1 MHDREL
7 YRQILGVQLPWEVSE
22 VEVDLPGT
30 GVTVHI
36 HHSGA
41 DLACP
46 QCGAACS
53 GYDTRERKW
62 RHLDTCQY
70 KTWLIA
76 QVPRVRCPEHGV
88 HQLPVPW
95 AENNSRLTALFE
107 ALVIDWLKIGTISE
121 VAERLGLSWS
131 VVSGVQERAVARGL
145 ARRQQDFPDA
155 IGIDETAFQRRHQYV
170 TVISSGD
177 RVLHVA
183 DDRKRSTLDAWYA
196 AQPAEALAGL
206 RTVAMDMWGPF
217 IDSTLAHVPGAEH
230 KIAFDKFHV
239 AKHLGDAVDKVRRAE
254 HKALLADEGDSVLTK
269 SRYLWLQHPD
279 NMTDKSWGRL
289 KALKSVN
296 LKTARAWAIK
306 THAMCL
312 WDYQVRGWARRAWMT
327 WYGWAIRSRLDP
339 VKKVARTIKNHLEGI
354 LTAVVTG
361 ATNARA
367 EGFNTMI
374 QKIKRDAR
382 GFRNKERFKAAI
394 YFHLGG
400 LDLYP
405 EAVRK

>member
-7 YRQILGVQLPWEVSE
+7 YRQILGIQPPWEVSE
-22 VEVDLPGT
+22 VDVDLPGT

-36 HHSGA
+36 QHSGS

-53 GYDTRERKW
+53 GYRTRERKW
-62 RHLDTCQY
+62 RHLDTWQY
-70 KTWLIA
+70 KTWLVA
-76 QVPRVRCPEHGV
+76 QVPRVRSPEHGV

-131 VVSGVQERAVARGL
+131 AVSGVQERAVARGL
-145 ARRQQDFPDA
+145 ARRTQDFPDA

-170 TVISSGD
+170 TVISSGN

-183 DDRKRSTLDAWYA
+183 DDRKRASLDAWYA
-196 AQPAEALAGL
+196 AQPAEALTSL
-206 RTVAMDMWGPF
+206 RTVAMDMWRPF
-217 IDSTLAHVPGAEH
+217 IDSTLAHVPGAAH

-254 HKALLADEGDSVLTK
+254 HKALLAKGESVLIK

-279 NMTDKSWGRL
+279 NMTDNNWDRL
-289 KALKSVN
+289 QAPKAAN

-312 WDYQVRGWARRAWMT
+312 WDYQVRGWARRAWT
-327 WYGWAIRSRLDP
+327 DWYNWAIRSRLAP
-339 VKKVARTIKNHLEGI
+339 VKKVARMIKAHLEGI
-354 LTAVVTG
+354 LTAVITG

>member
-7 YRQILGVQLPWEVSE
+7 YRQILGVQAPWEVFE
-22 VEVDLPGT
+22 VDVDLPGT

-36 HHSGA
+36 RHSGS

-70 KTWLIA
+70 KTWLVA

-131 VVSGVQERAVARGL
+131 AVSGVQERAVARGL
-145 ARRQQDFPDA
+145 ARREQDFPDA

-183 DDRKRSTLDAWYA
+183 DDRKRASLDAWYA

-206 RTVAMDMWGPF
+206 RTVAMDMWRPF
-217 IDSTLAHVPGAEH
+217 IDSTLAHVPGAAH

-239 AKHLGDAVDKVRRAE
+239 AMHLGDAVDKVRRAE
-254 HKALLADEGDSVLTK
+254 HKALLAEGESVLIK
-269 SRYLWLQHPD
+269 SSYLWLQHPD
-279 NMTDKSWGRL
+279 NMTDKTWGRL
-289 KALKSVN
+289 KALKSAN

-312 WDYQVRGWARRAWMT
+312 WDYQVRGWARRAWMD
-327 WYGWAIRSRLDP
+327 WYSWAVRSRLAP
-339 VKKVARTIKNHLEGI
+339 VKKVARTIKAHLEGI

>member
-7 YRQILGVQLPWEVSE
+7 YRQILGIQAPWEVSD
-22 VEVDLPGT
+22 VQVDLPGT

-36 HHSGA
+36 RHSGT

-46 QCGAACS
+46 QCGASCS

-70 KTWLIA
+70 KTWLVA

-131 VVSGVQERAVARGL
+131 AVSGVQERAVARGL
-145 ARRQQDFPDA
+145 ARRTQDFPDA

-177 RVLHVA
+177 RVLHIS
-183 DDRKRSTLDAWYA
+183 DDRKRASLDAWYA

-206 RTVAMDMWGPF
+206 RTVAMDMWRPF
-217 IDSTLAHVPGAEH
+217 IDSTLAHVPGAAS

-239 AKHLGDAVDKVRRAE
+239 AMHLGDAVDKVRRAE
-254 HKALLADEGDSVLTK
+254 HKALLAEGESVLIK

-279 NMTDKSWGRL
+279 NMTDKSCL
-289 KALKSVN
+289 KALKSAN

-312 WDYQVRGWARRAWMT
+312 WGYQSRTWARKAWMS
-327 WYGWAIRSRLDP
+327 WYGWAIRSRLAP
-339 VKKVARTIKNHLEGI
+339 IKKVARTIKAHLEGI

-382 GFRNKERFKAAI
+382 SFRNKERFKAAI

>member
-1 MHDREL
+1 MS
-7 YRQILGVQLPWEVSE
+7 I
-22 VEVDLPGT
+22 
-30 GVTVHI
+30 HI
-36 HHSGA
+36 RRAGR

-46 QCGAACS
+46 QCGASCP
-53 GYDTRERKW
+53 GYDTRECRW
-62 RHLDTCQY
+62 RHLDTCQC
-70 KTWLIA
+70 KTWLFA
-76 QVPRVRCPEHGV
+76 QVQRVGCSEHGV

-121 VAERLGLSWS
+121 VSERLGLSWS
-131 VVSGVQERAVARGL
+131 AVSGVQERAVARGL
-145 ARRQQDFPDA
+145 P
-155 IGIDETAFQRRHQYV
+155 
-170 TVISSGD
+170 S
-177 RVLHVA
+177 
-183 DDRKRSTLDAWYA
+183 
-196 AQPAEALAGL
+196 L
-206 RTVAMDMWGPF
+206 RTVAMDMWAPF

-239 AKHLGDAVDKVRRAE
+239 AKHLGDAVDKVRRSE
-254 HKALLADEGDSVLTK
+254 HKTLLATEGESVLSK

-279 NMTDKSWGRL
+279 NMTDKSWSRL
-289 KALKSVN
+289 EALKSAN

-312 WDYQVRGWARRAWMT
+312 WGYKSRPWARKAWMS
-327 WYGWAIRSRLDP
+327 WYAWAIRSRLEP
-339 VKKVARTIKNHLEGI
+339 VEKVARMIKAHLGGI

-405 EAVRK
+405 EAVRN

>member
-7 YRQILGVQLPWEVSE
+7 YRKILGIQPPWEVSE

-36 HHSGA
+36 RHSGA
-41 DLACP
+41 GLACP
-46 QCGAACS
+46 QCGTSCS

-70 KTWLIA
+70 KTWLVA
-76 QVPRVRCPEHGV
+76 EVPRVKCPEHGV

-131 VVSGVQERAVARGL
+131 AVSGVQERAVARGL
-145 ARRQQDFPDA
+145 ARREQDFPDA

-170 TVISSGD
+170 TVISSQD
-177 RVLHVA
+177 RVLYVA

-217 IDSTLAHVPGAEH
+217 IDSTLTHVPGAAH

-239 AKHLGDAVDKVRRAE
+239 AQHLGDAVDKVRRSE
-254 HKALLADEGDSVLTK
+254 HKALLAGEGGSVLTK

-279 NMTDKSWGRL
+279 NMTDKSWTRL
-289 KALKSVN
+289 KALKSAN

-312 WDYQVRGWARRAWMT
+312 WGYKSRTWARKAWMG
-327 WYGWAIRSRLDP
+327 WYGWAIRSRLEP
-339 VKKVARTIKNHLEGI
+339 VKKVARTIKAHLEGI

-405 EAVRK
+405 AAVRK

>member
-7 YRQILGVQLPWEVSE
+7 YRQILGVQAPWQVSE
-22 VEVDLPGT
+22 VEVDLPGN

-36 HHSGA
+36 EHSGEG
-41 DLACP
+41 LSCP
-46 QCGAACS
+46 ECDQAAP
-53 GYDTRERKW
+53 GYDTRERRW

-70 KTWLIA
+70 KTWLVA
-76 QVPRVRCPEHGV
+76 QVPRVKCPEHGV
-88 HQLPVPW
+88 LQLPVAW
-95 AENNSRLTALFE
+95 AESNSRLTALFE
-107 ALVIDWLKIGTISE
+107 ALVIDWLKVATISE
-121 VAERLGLSWS
+121 VATRLDLSWS
-131 VVSGVQERAVARGL
+131 AVAGVQQRAVDRGL
-145 ARRQQDFPDA
+145 QRRAQAFPA
-155 IGIDETAFQRRHQYV
+155 SIGIDETAFQRRHQYV
-170 TVISSGD
+170 TVISSQD

-183 DDRKRSTLDAWYA
+183 DDRKSTTLDAWYA
-196 AQPAEALAGL
+196 SQPTNVLARL
-206 RTVAMDMWGPF
+206 DTVSMDMWRPY
-217 IDSTLAHVPGAEH
+217 IDSTLRHVPEAQS

-239 AKHLGDAVDKVRRAE
+239 AQHLGDAVDKVRRAE
-254 HKALLADEGDSVLTK
+254 HKALLAAEGESLLTR
-269 SRYLWLQHPD
+269 SRYLWLRHPD
-279 NMTDKSWGRL
+279 RMNTKSWQRL
-289 KALKSVN
+289 KELKAVN
-296 LKTARAWAIK
+296 LKTSRAWAIK

-312 WDYQVRGWARRAWMT
+312 WGYKSRTWARKAWMA
-327 WYGWAIRSRLDP
+327 WYNWAIRSRLEP
-339 VKKVARTIKNHLEGI
+339 VKKVARMVKKHLEGI

-382 GFRNKERFKAAI
+382 GFRNKDRFKAAI

>member
-7 YRQILGVQLPWEVSE
+7 YRQILGIQPPWEVSE
-22 VEVDLPGT
+22 VDVDLAGT

-36 HHSGA
+36 RHSGA

-46 QCGAACS
+46 QCGASCS

-70 KTWLIA
+70 KTWLVA

-121 VAERLGLSWS
+121 VAEQLGLSWS
-131 VVSGVQERAVARGL
+131 AVSGVQERAVARGL
-145 ARRQQDFPDA
+145 ARRAQDFPDS
-155 IGIDETAFQRRHQYV
+155 IGIDETAFRRRHQYV

-183 DDRKRSTLDAWYA
+183 DDRKRATLDAWYA
-196 AQPAEALAGL
+196 AQPVDALAGL
-206 RTVAMDMWGPF
+206 RTVAMDMWAPF
-217 IDSTLAHVPGAEH
+217 IDSTLVHVPGATH

-254 HKALLADEGDSVLTK
+254 HKALLAEGESVLVK

-279 NMTDKSWGRL
+279 NMTDKSWNRL
-289 KALKSVN
+289 KALKSAN

-312 WDYQVRGWARRAWMT
+312 WGYKSRTWARKAWMGR
-327 WYGWAIRSRLDP
+327 YGWAIRSRLEP
-339 VKKVARTIKNHLEGI
+339 VKKVARTIKTHLEGI

-367 EGFNTMI
+367 EGFNTTI
-374 QKIKRDAR
+374 QKIKRDER

-405 EAVRK
+405 AAVRK

>member
-1 MHDREL
+1 MHDHEL
-7 YRQILGVQLPWEVSE
+7 YRQILGIESPWQVSD
-22 VEVDLPGT
+22 VEVDLPDK
-30 GVTVHI
+30 GVSVHI
-36 HHSGA
+36 KHTSEA
-41 DLACP
+41 LACP
-46 QCGAACS
+46 QCGRAVP
-53 GYDTRERKW
+53 GYDSRQRRW

-76 QVPRVRCPEHGV
+76 QVPRVKCPEHGV
-88 HQLPVPW
+88 HQLSVPW

-107 ALVIDWLKIGTISE
+107 ALVIDWLKVGTITE
-121 VAERLGLSWS
+121 VAARLDLNWS
-131 VVSGVQERAVARGL
+131 VVDRVQQRAVERGL
-145 ARRQQDFPDA
+145 QRRDEAFPES
-155 IGIDETAFQRRHQYV
+155 IGIDETAFQRRHDYV
-170 TVISSGD
+170 TVINSGD

-183 DDRKRSTLDAWYA
+183 DDRKQSTLDDWYT
-196 AQPAEALAGL
+196 AQSPESLAGL
-206 RTVAMDMWGPF
+206 HTVAMDMWGPF
-217 IDSTLAHVPGAEH
+217 IASTLAHVPEAEH
-230 KIAFDKFHV
+230 KIAFDKFHI
-239 AKHLGDAVDKVRRAE
+239 AQHLGDAVDKVRRSE
-254 HKALLADEGDSVLTK
+254 HKALLAADGKSILTR

-279 NMTDKSWGRL
+279 RMSDKRWASL
-289 KALKSVN
+289 KALKSAN

-312 WDYQVRGWARRAWMT
+312 WGYKSRTWARKAWLD
-327 WYGWAIRSRLDP
+327 WYSWAIRSRLEP
-339 VKKVARTIKNHLEGI
+339 IKQVARMVKRHLEGI
-354 LTAVVTG
+354 LTAVITG

-405 EAVRK
+405 DAVRK

>member
-7 YRQILGVQLPWEVSE
+7 YRQILGIQAPWEVSE

-36 HHSGA
+36 RHSGS

-46 QCGAACS
+46 QCGATCS

-70 KTWLIA
+70 RTWLVA

-131 VVSGVQERAVARGL
+131 AVSGVQARAVARGL
-145 ARRQQDFPDA
+145 ARRSQDFPDA

-183 DDRKRSTLDAWYA
+183 DNRKRATLDTWYA

-254 HKALLADEGDSVLTK
+254 HKALLAEGDSVLIK

-289 KALKSVN
+289 KALKSAN

-312 WDYQVRGWARRAWMT
+312 WDYQVRGWARRAWMD
-327 WYGWAIRSRLDP
+327 WYNWAIRSRLEP
-339 VKKVARTIKNHLEGI
+339 VKKVARTIKAHLEGI

>member
-7 YRQILGVQLPWEVSE
+7 YRQILGIQAPWEVSE
-22 VEVDLPGT
+22 VQVDLPGT

-36 HHSGA
+36 QHSGS

-70 KTWLIA
+70 KTWLVA

-121 VAERLGLSWS
+121 VADRLGLSWS
-131 VVSGVQERAVARGL
+131 AVSGVQERAVARGL
-145 ARRQQDFPDA
+145 ARRTQDFPDA

-170 TVISSGD
+170 TVISSGN

-183 DDRKRSTLDAWYA
+183 DDRKRASLDAWYA

-206 RTVAMDMWGPF
+206 RTVAMDMWRPF
-217 IDSTLAHVPGAEH
+217 IDSTLAHVPGAAH

-239 AKHLGDAVDKVRRAE
+239 AMHLGDAVDKVRRAE
-254 HKALLADEGDSVLTK
+254 HKALLAEGESVLIK

-279 NMTDKSWGRL
+279 NMTDKTWGRL
-289 KALKSVN
+289 KALKSAN

-312 WDYQVRGWARRAWMT
+312 WDYQVRGWARRAWMS
-327 WYGWAIRSRLDP
+327 WYGWAIRSRLEP
-339 VKKVARTIKNHLEGI
+339 VKKVARTIKAHLEGI